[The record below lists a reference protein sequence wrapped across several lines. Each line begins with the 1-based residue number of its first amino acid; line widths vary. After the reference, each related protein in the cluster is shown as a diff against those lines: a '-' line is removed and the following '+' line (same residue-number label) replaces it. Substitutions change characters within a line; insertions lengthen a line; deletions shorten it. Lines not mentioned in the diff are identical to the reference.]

1 MGSAGGFLVGIMMFL
16 TVAEVLSRIF
26 LKASIE
32 GIIELQCVFFALV
45 VFFGFSPCE
54 EKDAHVKVN
63 LVTIH
68 LPMKFSLPLDIVVY
82 LLAILIVSVSGW
94 QLGLDAATSWEIREA
109 LPGAMVQVPVYPA
122 KIAAFVG
129 YLAFCLQ
136 LVLHILFRVLLPF
149 LQALLRLYLFFCRH
163 FP

>member
-1 MGSAGGFLVGIMMFL
+1 M
-16 TVAEVLSRIF
+16 

-32 GIIELQCVFFALV
+32 GVIELQCVFFALV

-63 LVTIH
+63 LVTTR
-68 LPMKFSLPLDIVVY
+68 LPAKFSLPLEIVVY
-82 LLAILIVSVSGW
+82 LLAIAIVSVSGW

-109 LPGAMVQVPVYPA
+109 LPGAKVQVPVYPA
-122 KIAAFVG
+122 KIAAFLG

-136 LVLHILFRVLLPF
+136 LIINLVSK
-149 LQALLRLYLFFCRH
+149 LRLFAH
-163 FP
+163 NTKKADA